1 MKIVHV
7 ESGRNLYGGAQQVV
21 YLLEGLAKR
30 GVENILVCPP
40 GAAIGR
46 YFKDS
51 DVRVVEMVPSSL
63 NFRFAFALEKL
74 LRQEKPDI
82 AHLHSR
88 RGADVFGAVAA
99 FRAKVPSIL
108 SRRIDNPVRNF
119 VSRHKYRYY
128 DRIIC
133 ISQGIKKVLLDA
145 GIEEARLNVVRS
157 AVDARPWQSAE
168 SKSTF
173 AAEFQLPEDALYV
186 GVVAQLIER
195 KGHHILLEA
204 LRNMPERDRLRIII
218 FGKGPQREVL
228 ERLVREM
235 GLHEIVRFAGFR
247 DDLPRWM
254 GALDMLVH
262 PALMEG
268 MGISLLQASA
278 AQVPIVASDVGGI
291 PEAVR
296 HGENGILVPPNDA
309 MALRAAIRKL
319 VQDAPLRRRMGETG
333 RRIVTE
339 EFSIDG
345 MVEGNLSVYNV
356 VNMMYKE
363 NTRGDG

>member
-7 ESGRNLYGGAQQVV
+7 ESGKHLYGGALQVS
-21 YLLEGLAKR
+21 YLLEGLATR
-30 GVENILVCPP
+30 GVENVLVCAP
-40 GAAIGR
+40 GSGIGQH
-46 YFKDS
+46 FKS
-51 DVRVVEMVPSSL
+51 SVQANVRVVEIVPSSL
-63 NFRFAFALEKL
+63 SIRFGLALEKL
-74 LRQEKPDI
+74 LRTEQPDI
-82 AHLHSR
+82 VHLHSR
-88 RGADVFGAVAA
+88 RGADVFGAMAA
-99 FRAKVPSIL
+99 RRSGVPSIL
-108 SRRIDNPVRNF
+108 SRRIDNPVKSILTRQKF
-119 VSRHKYRYY
+119 HYY

-133 ISQGIKKVLLDA
+133 ISQGIKNVLASANVD
-145 GIEEARLNVVRS
+145 EAKLCVVRS
-157 AVDARPWQSAE
+157 AVDAKPWME
-168 SKSTF
+168 IPTRKSLSD
-173 AAEFQLPEDALYV
+173 EFNLPEDAIYL

-204 LRNMPERDRLRIII
+204 LRNMPERERLRVLV

-235 GLHEIVRFAGFR
+235 GLEEIVRFTGFR

-254 GALDMLVH
+254 GALDILVH

-278 AQVPIVASDVGGI
+278 AKVPIVASDVGGI

-296 HGENGILVPPNDA
+296 NGENGILVPPNDA
-309 MALRAAIRKL
+309 VALRAAIRKL
-319 VQDAPLRRRMGETG
+319 VQNPDLRKQLGETG

-339 EFSIDG
+339 EFSIDT

-356 VNMMYKE
+356 VNMMYK
-363 NTRGDG
+363 

>member
-7 ESGRNLYGGAQQVV
+7 EGGRNLYGGAQQVV
-21 YLLEGLAKR
+21 YLLEGLAAR
-30 GVENILVCPP
+30 GVENVLVCPP
-40 GAAIGR
+40 GAAIGQ
-46 YFKDS
+46 YFKNS

-74 LRQEKPDI
+74 LRREKPDV

-99 FRAKVPSIL
+99 YRAKVPSIL

-119 VSRHKYRYY
+119 ISRHKYRYY

-145 GIEEARLNVVRS
+145 GIEESRLNVVRS
-157 AVDARPWQSAE
+157 AVDARPWLEIPSREALV
-168 SKSTF
+168 
-173 AAEFQLPEDALYV
+173 AEFDLPPEALYV
-186 GVVAQLIER
+186 GIVAQLIER

-204 LRNMPERDRLRIII
+204 LRNMPEREKLRVLI

-235 GLHEIVRFAGFR
+235 GLQDIVRFIGFR
-247 DDLPRWM
+247 EDLPRWM

-278 AQVPIVASDVGGI
+278 AKVPIVASDVGGI

-296 HGENGILVPPNDA
+296 HGENGLLVPPNDA
-309 MALRAAIRKL
+309 VALRVAIRKL
-319 VQDAPLRRRMGETG
+319 VQDPALRKRLGETG

-339 EFSIDG
+339 EFSIDT

-356 VNMMYKE
+356 VNMMYK
-363 NTRGDG
+363 

>member
-1 MKIVHV
+1 MKVVHV
-7 ESGRNLYGGAQQVV
+7 ENGKNLYGGAMQVA
-21 YLLEGLAKR
+21 YLLEGLAAR

-40 GAAIGR
+40 NSAIGQR
-46 YFKDS
+46 FKAGNL
-51 DVRVVEMVPSSL
+51 VRVVEIAPSSL
-63 NFRFAFALEKL
+63 DIRFAFALAKL
-74 LRQEKPDI
+74 LRAEKPDI

-99 FRAKVPSIL
+99 WRTKTPSIL
-108 SRRIDNPVRNF
+108 SRRIDNPVRTF
-119 VSRHKYRYY
+119 WSRQKFRYY

-133 ISQGIKKVLLDA
+133 ISQGIKNVLLEA

-157 AVDARPWQSAE
+157 TVDAGPWEHPE

-173 AAEFQLPEDALYV
+173 AREFGLPSDALYV

-195 KGHHILLEA
+195 KGHHVLLEA
-204 LRNMPERDRLRIII
+204 LRTMPERDKLRILI
-218 FGKGPQREVL
+218 FGKGPQREML
-228 ERLVREM
+228 ERMVSAMRM
-235 GLHEIVRFAGFR
+235 QDIVHFTGFR

-254 GALDMLVH
+254 GALDLLVH

-278 AQVPIVASDVGGI
+278 AGVPIVASRVGGI

-296 HGENGILVPPNDA
+296 DGVSGILVPPNDA
-309 MALRAAIRKL
+309 VALRTAMSELIADPNLRQQFGAA
-319 VQDAPLRRRMGETG
+319 G
-333 RRIVTE
+333 RRIVAE
-339 EFSIDG
+339 EFSIDK

-356 VNMMYKE
+356 VNMMRK
-363 NTRGDG
+363 